1 MFLYKYAQP
10 NCHAIVDL
18 KPRNIQYSM
27 QTILAN
33 KILPFPTSKTV
44 EYTEFSR
51 KKNPPADFS
60 TGGNKMYR
68 GIFIPTL
75 FRDYHLY
82 YFISILSYFCTVLG
96 LFFFVLFSLSFP
108 VLQNMLQLSLL
119 NSTRWF
125 APITFPSKKAQ
136 HCVELFFFNLL
147 YTVR

>member
-1 MFLYKYAQP
+1 MFPYKYAQP

-68 GIFIPTL
+68 GIFIPTRRVKSISKL
-75 FRDYHLY
+75 FCIEDLIRRG
-82 YFISILSYFCTVLG
+82 FI
-96 LFFFVLFSLSFP
+96 
-108 VLQNMLQLSLL
+108 
-119 NSTRWF
+119 
-125 APITFPSKKAQ
+125 
-136 HCVELFFFNLL
+136 
-147 YTVR
+147 

>member
-1 MFLYKYAQP
+1 MFPYKYAQP

-68 GIFIPTL
+68 GIFIPTP
-75 FRDYHLY
+75 F
-82 YFISILSYFCTVLG
+82 
-96 LFFFVLFSLSFP
+96 
-108 VLQNMLQLSLL
+108 
-119 NSTRWF
+119 
-125 APITFPSKKAQ
+125 
-136 HCVELFFFNLL
+136 
-147 YTVR
+147 